1 MRNDDI
7 DGRLA
12 SSGMC
17 QAAGSAPW
25 AFDCASIARARVKSM
40 RWKAV
45 VVAWALL
52 TNFDRAVAA
61 GCVVVLPL
69 FVRMICGLGFSVFWL
84 LLLRMT

>member
-1 MRNDDI
+1 MRSDDI

-25 AFDCASIARARVKSM
+25 AFACASIARARVKSM

-45 VVAWALL
+45 VVALALL
-52 TNFDRAVAA
+52 TSFDRAVA
-61 GCVVVLPL
+61 LIP
-69 FVRMICGLGFSVFWL
+69 SV
-84 LLLRMT
+84 